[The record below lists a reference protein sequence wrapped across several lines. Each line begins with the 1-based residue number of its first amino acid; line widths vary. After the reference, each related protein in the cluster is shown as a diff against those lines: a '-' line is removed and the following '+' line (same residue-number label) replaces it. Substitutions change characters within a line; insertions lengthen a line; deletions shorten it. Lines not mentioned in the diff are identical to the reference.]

1 MNQTIELWNIN
12 ENETGDGFTL
22 TSDAWEDVNGESL
35 VNFVATSTSGE
46 SLPLKEFRAAK
57 KKKTGRYV
65 AALTLKVV
73 NEFFPCPL
81 KNLFLLLFVTQ
92 QVTCKVHLNCWNV
105 GFQKCPVL
113 VATLTS

>member
-1 MNQTIELWNIN
+1 MEHKRKRI
-12 ENETGDGFTL
+12 ETGDGFTL

-73 NEFFPCPL
+73 NEFFPGPL
-81 KNLFLLLFVTQ
+81 EKLVLAFVCDSASNMQ
-92 QVTCKVHLNCWNV
+92 SAFEPQE
-105 GFQKCPVL
+105 CPVL
-113 VATLTS
+113 VSTLTS